1 MKTVATPC
9 IIAVPSILMVA
20 PNGTEKEAMLLST
33 PNFFSTVRKVTGNV
47 APLDEVLNAKSIGSR
62 IFW

>member
-1 MKTVATPC
+1 
-9 IIAVPSILMVA
+9 MVA